1 MHLCSGFRW
10 RLMRP
15 RLKQDSQIMIDKMVT
30 LPKGKIARRIGSL
43 SEAQMLAVNNALM
56 LFLGLADAEAFA
68 ASSKLQ

>member
-1 MHLCSGFRW
+1 
-10 RLMRP
+10 
-15 RLKQDSQIMIDKMVT
+15 MIDKMVT